1 MFQCIPWRFIFR
13 LALIISPL
21 EDGKTMMNAQDRM
34 LRLFLI
40 RHGETADN
48 LQMRY
53 LGARD
58 EPLTENGIRQARHV
72 AEALAQLSIKM
83 IISSPLRRT
92 ADTAAIIQD
101 SCGIELRLDE
111 RLAEG
116 SFGSWERLTRAEVL
130 ELGSRDTELLVRW
143 ESDPACAPPGGE
155 SIESIQ
161 TRVVTLAEELANEF
175 PNSSIALVSHVGPIK
190 ALLSAVLGITLQASR
205 RLFLDPGSIS
215 VVEWG
220 SHPLLRLF
228 NSQQHL
234 GWSSARWM
242 T

>member
-1 MFQCIPWRFIFR
+1 
-13 LALIISPL
+13 
-21 EDGKTMMNAQDRM
+21 MNVRNRI

-53 LGARD
+53 IGIRN
-58 EPLTENGIRQARHV
+58 EPLTRRGMRQASQA
-72 AEALAQLSIKM
+72 AEALSQLPIE
-83 IISSPLRRT
+83 IVISSPLCRA
-92 ADTAAIIQD
+92 ADTAAKIRD
-101 SCGIELRLDE
+101 ACGVELRLDA
-111 RLAEG
+111 RLTEG
-116 SFGSWERLTRAEVL
+116 SFGLWEGLTRAEVL
-130 ELGSRDTELLVRW
+130 ELGSGDAEMLVRW
-143 ESDPACAPPGGE
+143 ESDPSCAPPGGE

-161 TRVVTLAEELANEF
+161 TRVVALAEELANEF
-175 PNSSIALVSHVGPIK
+175 PDSSVALVSHVGPIK
-190 ALLSAVLGITLQASR
+190 ALLSAVLGIPLQASR

-220 SHPLLRLF
+220 SNPLLRLF
-228 NSQQHL
+228 NSHSHR